1 MSKLTPKQKR
11 FCDEYLID
19 LNATQ
24 AAIRA
29 GYSEKTAKE
38 IGCEN
43 LTKPHIRDY
52 INARLD
58 TKERSLIA
66 SQDEVLETLTRI
78 IMGDERGT
86 ALVGVGMGAQE
97 VSQVPPTNAEKIRA
111 AEILGKYYK
120 LFTDRSEVDVK
131 GSLAVQFVDDIGG
144 DDG

>member
-1 MSKLTPKQKR
+1 MGKLTAKQKR
-11 FCDEYLID
+11 FCDEYLVD

-52 INARLD
+52 IDARLNE
-58 TKERSLIA
+58 KERSLIA
-66 SQDEVLETLTRI
+66 SQEDVLRTLTNI
-78 IMGDERGT
+78 LSGDEMGSVLR
-86 ALVGVGMGAQE
+86 GVGKGAQVIDE
-97 VSQVPPTNAEKIRA
+97 APPTNTEKIRA

-120 LFTDRSEVDVK
+120 LFTDRQEIEVK
-131 GSLAVQFVDDIGG
+131 GAVQFIDDIG
-144 DDG
+144 DDGG

>member
-1 MSKLTPKQKR
+1 MKLTPKQQL

-19 LNATQ
+19 LNAAQ

-52 INARLD
+52 IDARMSE
-58 TKERSLIA
+58 KESSLIA
-66 SQDEVLETLTRI
+66 SQEDVLKTLSNI
-78 IMGDERGT
+78 LSGEEMGTVLR
-86 ALVGVGMGAQE
+86 GVGKGAQ
-97 VSQVPPTNAEKIRA
+97 VIDQAPPSNADKIRA

-120 LFTDRSEVDVK
+120 LFTDRSEVEVK
-131 GSLAVQFVDDIGG
+131 GSVQFHDDIG
-144 DDG
+144 